1 MFNTQPTGTV
11 ISRRGHCSHSF
22 CQVVIVRQCSSF
34 VLVGLSS
41 SWQYAVIAWKSK
53 IGFCICAKVS
63 VVGSMVYLR
72 SQPVLRCSRV
82 CHFLLSF
89 LSVLMLFST
98 VCFCL
103 RPPVPPPPPLSLL
116 PPFSLSESFC
126 LCLSVCFCLSVTFCL
141 YFSVSVCL
149 LQYLSPSPFFLSLS
163 LFLSLSFTPP
173 PPPPL
178 IFL

>member
-11 ISRRGHCSHSF
+11 ISWRGHCSHSF
-22 CQVVIVRQCSSF
+22 CQAVIVRHCSSF

-41 SWQYAVIAWKSK
+41 SWQYAVVAWKLK

-98 VCFCL
+98 VYFCL
-103 RPPVPPPPPLSLL
+103 RPPA
-116 PPFSLSESFC
+116 
-126 LCLSVCFCLSVTFCL
+126 
-141 YFSVSVCL
+141 
-149 LQYLSPSPFFLSLS
+149 
-163 LFLSLSFTPP
+163 PP
-173 PPPPL
+173 PPPPSPSFPPSL
-178 IFL
+178 SLSLSVYVCLSASVSLSPSVSVSLSLSVFFSIFLLLPFFCLFPSF